1 VPAFLQSTADL
12 IRKVYILAHPYGRK
26 KLVVV
31 TGFSFAQ
38 GLFQVLGVTSIFPFL
53 ALAADPDRLRNSQVG
68 SKILNALPPMD
79 DGRLLLIAGI
89 LAIVMLFLANGVN
102 LLAEFVRTRYALQFG
117 HWLRVRLLR
126 KIASRQYTDFL
137 QENSG
142 VLVKKVVG
150 DVMNYAGGV
159 LLPLLDSLAR
169 IATIILLVA
178 TLVLVDPQIA
188 ISASLGLGLFYVA
201 VFRGLGRYRNR
212 ISEGLKVAYRG
223 TYTEVQ
229 QMLGGIKPV
238 KVHRAEEGFIRRF
251 SFHSARYG
259 RLQAWSSI
267 LGSGPRYLVEPLAF
281 GGLVVVVLVYA
292 ARGQDLIVILP
303 NLGVMA
309 LAGYRLL
316 PALQLLYS
324 QITQVTTQR
333 HALEEV
339 FDEFLAA
346 ENAVGK
352 DTESADGSFSSPGR
366 LRWQQAIILEN
377 VSFHYPGAE
386 KPILNRLSLRIPKN
400 SSLGIMGTTGCG
412 KSTLV
417 DLILG
422 LHVPNSGRILI
433 DDIPLGLHNH
443 RAWRGSIGYVPQE
456 IFLIDDSV
464 AANIAFG
471 VLPEKF
477 DSAALERAAA
487 AAQILDF
494 IQYEL
499 PNGWETVVG
508 ERGVRLSGGQRQRI
522 GLARALYHQ
531 PELLILDEAT
541 SALDTET
548 EDGVMQ
554 AMASLTGRITM
565 IVIAHRLRT
574 LEMCDE
580 KLDLNK
586 HMRSLR
592 VGLSEQSITSYP
604 TGG

>member
-1 VPAFLQSTADL
+1 LPPFLKSTADL
-12 IRKVYILAHPYGRK
+12 VRKVYLLARPYGRK
-26 KLVVV
+26 KLAIV

-38 GLFQVLGVTSIFPFL
+38 GLFQVLGVTSVFPFL
-53 ALAADPDRLRNSQVG
+53 ALAADPARLRNSQFG
-68 SKILNALPPMD
+68 TRFLDYFPPMD
-79 DGRLLLIAGI
+79 DGRLLLVAGI
-89 LAIVMLFLANGVN
+89 FAIVMLLVANGVN
-102 LLAEFVRTRYALQFG
+102 LAAEFVRTRYAHQFG

-126 KIASRQYTDFL
+126 QIASRPYTDFL

-150 DVMNYAGGV
+150 DVITYTTGV

-169 IATIILLVA
+169 IATIVLLVA
-178 TLVLVDPQIA
+178 TLYLVHPQIA
-188 ISASLGLGLFYVA
+188 TVASLGLGLFYLA

-212 ISEGLKVAYRG
+212 ISEGLKEAFRG
-223 TYTEVQ
+223 TYIEVQ

-238 KVHRAEEGFIRRF
+238 KVHRAEEAFITRF
-251 SFHSARYG
+251 SAHSARNA

-267 LGSGPRYLVEPLAF
+267 LSNGPRYLIEPLAF

-292 ARGQDLIVILP
+292 ARGQDLIAILP

-316 PALQLLYS
+316 PALQLLYG
-324 QITQVTTQR
+324 QITQLSTQR

-346 ENAVGK
+346 EHAAGK
-352 DTESADGSFSSPGR
+352 DAETADGHLSAPAP
-366 LRWQQAIILEN
+366 LRWDSAITLDN
-377 VSFHYPGAE
+377 LGFQYPGAE
-386 KPILNRLSLRIPKN
+386 NPVIDHLSLRIPKN
-400 SSLGIMGTTGCG
+400 SSLGIIGTTGCG

-422 LHVPNSGRILI
+422 LHVPTSGRILI
-433 DDIPLGLHNH
+433 DDTPLGPTNR
-443 RAWRGSIGYVPQE
+443 RAWRGGIGYVPQE
-456 IFLIDDSV
+456 IFLIDDTV

-471 VLPEKF
+471 IPEEKI
-477 DSAALERAAA
+477 DPAALKRAAA

-494 IQYEL
+494 VEREL
-499 PNGWETVVG
+499 PHGFDTIVG

-522 GLARALYHQ
+522 GLARALYHE
-531 PELLILDEAT
+531 PELLVLDEAT

-554 AMASLTGRITM
+554 AIANLSGQITM
-565 IVIAHRLRT
+565 LVIAHRLRT
-574 LEMCDE
+574 VEMCDE
-580 KLDLNK
+580 KLDL
-586 HMRSLR
+586 
-592 VGLSEQSITSYP
+592 TSKQTKVQP
-604 TGG
+604 QKCAEVAR